1 MATHKLIINPIANK
15 GGAAALIPDIEAELD
30 KYQVD
35 YDIDLTQY
43 PWHAAEITSQA
54 IAEGFSTVVAIGGD
68 GTVNE
73 VLNGIMLA
81 QKAGHGTAKMGVI
94 PIGRGNDFSFS
105 MGVPQTLSES
115 CAALAANE
123 TRTIDVGFLKGG
135 LYPEGRYFGNG
146 VGIGFDAMVGFLA
159 HQGKL
164 TGFMGYLVAA
174 IKTIYLFFPAPVMEI
189 VFDGETLTAPALMVS
204 IMNGVR
210 MGGGFMMAPKGISN
224 DGLFDLTIA
233 RAVNR
238 METFKLI
245 PRFIKGD
252 QESHPAIHMK
262 KSSKVVVRALEGTL
276 PIHADGET
284 ICVECG
290 EIEVEIMPN
299 KIDLIVRHDLIPNK

>member
-1 MATHKLIINPIANK
+1 MTTHKLIINPIANK
-15 GGAAALIPDIEAELD
+15 GGAAALIPAIQAELD
-30 KYQVD
+30 KYHVD
-35 YDIDLTQY
+35 YDIDMTQY
-43 PWHAAEITSQA
+43 PWHAAEITKRA
-54 IAEGFSTVVAIGGD
+54 IAEGFTTVVAIGGD

-81 QKAGHGTAKMGVI
+81 QKEGLGTARMGVI

-105 MGVPQTLSES
+105 MGVPQTISES
-115 CAALAANE
+115 CAALAAGE

-146 VGIGFDAMVGFLA
+146 VGVGFDAMVGFIA
-159 HQGKL
+159 SQGKL

-204 IMNGVR
+204 IMNGIR

-233 RAVNR
+233 RAVSR

-245 PRFIKGD
+245 PRFIKGN

-262 KSSKVVVRALEGTL
+262 KSAKVVVRALEGAL
-276 PIHADGET
+276 PVHADGET

-290 EIEVEIMPN
+290 EIEVDILAN

>member
-1 MATHKLIINPIANK
+1 MTTHKLIINPIANK
-15 GGAAALIPDIEAELD
+15 GGASALIPAIEAELD

-43 PWHAAEITSQA
+43 PWHAAEITSRA

-115 CAALAANE
+115 CAALAAGE
-123 TRTIDVGFLKGG
+123 TRTIDVGFLRGG

-146 VGIGFDAMVGFLA
+146 VGIGFDAMVGFVA
-159 HQGKL
+159 SQGKL

-189 VFDGETLTAPALMVS
+189 AFDGETLTAPALMVS

-233 RAVNR
+233 RAVSR

-262 KSSKVVVRALEGTL
+262 KSSKVVVRALEGKL

-299 KIDLIVRHDLIPNK
+299 KIDLIVRPDLIPNK